1 MKSKE
6 LVVDAYQRAKDI
18 LLKHRDVLDV
28 LAEKLLE
35 QETVDAKELEEI
47 FPMPEP
53 KNGGMPVKNSK

>member
-1 MKSKE
+1 
-6 LVVDAYQRAKDI
+6 
-18 LLKHRDVLDV
+18 VLDV

-35 QETVDAKELEEI
+35 QETVDAKELAII